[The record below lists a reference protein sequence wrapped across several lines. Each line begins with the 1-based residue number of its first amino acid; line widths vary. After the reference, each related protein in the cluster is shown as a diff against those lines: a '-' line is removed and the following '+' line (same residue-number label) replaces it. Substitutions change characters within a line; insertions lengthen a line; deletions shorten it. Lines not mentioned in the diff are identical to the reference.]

1 VLRRLV
7 HGHYPA
13 QVLFVHA
20 GNRIDLADRGTAR
33 FAQSEVP
40 MVTARV
46 GHLLATLRPL
56 AVVSAAAAGA
66 DLVVLQEA
74 IRQGIEAHVVLPIA
88 RHHFVEQSVADAGP
102 QWVQRFD
109 AVMAHVSADPRCSVV
124 EGDAE
129 PETAWY
135 EAGHDQ
141 LLRRGE
147 ELAGGDVVVAL
158 TIRPP
163 EGETPPSVSDAFAAR
178 AERSGLLTL
187 CIDPRARSASTVV
200 VR

>member
-1 VLRRLV
+1 
-7 HGHYPA
+7 
-13 QVLFVHA
+13 
-20 GNRIDLADRGTAR
+20 
-33 FAQSEVP
+33 
-40 MVTARV
+40 MVASRV
-46 GHLLATLRPL
+46 AHLLATLHPF

-66 DLVVLQEA
+66 DLVVLEEA
-74 IRQGIEAHVVLPIA
+74 LRQGIRAHVVLPIGRA
-88 RHHFVEQSVADAGP
+88 DFVEQSVADAGP
-102 QWVQRFD
+102 EWVQRFD
-109 AVMAHVSADPRCSVV
+109 GVLAQVGADDRCSVV

-135 EAGHDQ
+135 VAGHDQ
-141 LLRRGE
+141 LLRRAE
-147 ELAGGDVVVAL
+147 ELAGGDVIVAL